1 MTPSF
6 FMGSG
11 SCMSRSW
18 RKVVASTIPPPL
30 DSDIQRAK
38 HGARLGIRTLARVKQ
53 TPHARRCAEWRDT
66 TCLCG
71 APSCS
76 HSFILLFATFIMSR
90 RGHSPPSLW
99 MMQSSRLSPRR
110 CFLGLF
116 LAWKAKPL
124 HLSLILAR
132 GKSTSC
138 EHHYVPPAEG
148 PRAQWRSPALR
159 AEGPSLPS
167 APQPS
172 PTRPC
177 RLAQHRRRCSKRWGA
192 TARQQICI
200 PSISADVLFWTNAC
214 CNRVRQQRWERMPVP
229 VGELPLHRSL
239 QRHVV
244 NEGPSCHAMRQQ
256 STCVG
261 Q

>member
-1 MTPSF
+1 MQQTPPRSPLCRLERYHLSLWSAVLLTF
-6 FMGSG
+6 FH
-11 SCMSRSW
+11 
-18 RKVVASTIPPPL
+18 PPL
-30 DSDIQRAK
+30 RYIYHES
-38 HGARLGIRTLARVKQ
+38 AR
-53 TPHARRCAEWRDT
+53 P
-66 TCLCG
+66 
-71 APSCS
+71 
-76 HSFILLFATFIMSR
+76 F
-90 RGHSPPSLW
+90 PPSLW